1 MSSPKHCPEK
11 EGGDCCSPTAT
22 SRRSSAASTAARGV
36 EGAEDEESPPSSR
49 RSMPKD
55 ETELKRGSTTEW
67 LEPRPV
73 GRSVEGHDE
82 QNLQHESM
90 PGGRMTEGE
99 QVTISAYLLLAR
111 GQIGNNEG
119 STALRR

>member
-1 MSSPKHCPEK
+1 MTYRRTCSGT
-11 EGGDCCSPTAT
+11 GG
-22 SRRSSAASTAARGV
+22 
-36 EGAEDEESPPSSR
+36 
-49 RSMPKD
+49 
-55 ETELKRGSTTEW
+55 TT
-67 LEPRPV
+67 
-73 GRSVEGHDE
+73 DE
-82 QNLQHESM
+82 QSLQHESM